1 MTATVDMMLSLA
13 DAIEYGNP
21 NDIDG
26 TFVLDAEQ
34 CSLIVQSLRNNA
46 SSMQVDQD
54 RSMQADKKPL
64 IHVDQDRLVKHVEA
78 ALEV

>member
-13 DAIEYGNP
+13 DAIENGNP

-34 CSLIVQSLRNNA
+34 GSLIVQSLRNNT

-54 RSMQADKKPL
+54 RSCRQTRNHSYMSTKIDW
-64 IHVDQDRLVKHVEA
+64 
-78 ALEV
+78 